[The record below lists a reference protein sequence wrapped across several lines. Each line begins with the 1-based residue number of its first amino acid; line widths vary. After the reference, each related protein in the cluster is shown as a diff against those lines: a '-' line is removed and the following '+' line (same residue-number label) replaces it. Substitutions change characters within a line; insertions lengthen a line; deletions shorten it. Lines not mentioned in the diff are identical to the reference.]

1 MISKSCF
8 LRQWWLRCEVWKT
21 AVSRLFIILCVFHWK
36 TRIWLVLLVLFI
48 GKEME
53 LGWKSHRLF
62 CFPDSWCGHGSF
74 VQSRAATANTTR
86 GQSGSY
92 HHYQYVHN
100 LVSLASVT
108 LGHATQGHFTQGYST
123 LGHTTL
129 KSRYL
134 VTSYHTGSPAI

>member
-1 MISKSCF
+1 MATLRSLENCSKWVIYNSK
-8 LRQWWLRCEVWKT
+8 RV
-21 AVSRLFIILCVFHWK
+21 RLEITNLIGSFSFIHW
-36 TRIWLVLLVLFI
+36 RRNGVRL
-48 GKEME
+48 
-53 LGWKSHRLF
+53 KSHRLL
-62 CFPDSWCGHGSF
+62 CFSDSWCGHGSF
-74 VQSRAATANTTR
+74 IQSRAATANTTR

-108 LGHATQGHFTQGYST
+108 LGHATQGHST

-134 VTSYHTGSPAI
+134 IRSYHTGSLAI